1 MGGRRRVQACVK
13 LNGEGEG
20 GRENKKQR
28 VSYTERI
35 RGRKNERKKEKETKR
50 IRDRENKR

>member
-20 GRENKKQR
+20 GRENKRQR
-28 VSYTERI
+28 VLYTERI
-35 RGRKNERKKEKETKR
+35 RKRKNKR
-50 IRDRENKR
+50 QRE

>member
-20 GRENKKQR
+20 GRENKRQR
-28 VSYTERI
+28 VLYTERI
-35 RGRKNERKKEKETKR
+35 RERKNKR
-50 IRDRENKR
+50 QRE